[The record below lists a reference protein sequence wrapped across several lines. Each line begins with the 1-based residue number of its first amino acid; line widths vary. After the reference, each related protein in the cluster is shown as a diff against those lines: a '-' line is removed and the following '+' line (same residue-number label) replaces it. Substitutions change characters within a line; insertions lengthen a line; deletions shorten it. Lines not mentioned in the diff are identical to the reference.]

1 MKRFA
6 WAITGIVQKM
16 SGIKYTV
23 PGIQELSILSPES
36 NRTRNPTPNTP
47 PHAAVNEGG
56 SYDGLHEILWL
67 FRESF

>member
-23 PGIQELSILSPES
+23 PGINPES
-36 NRTRNPTPNTP
+36 RTRNPTPNTP